1 MNQQREYKTKYPIES
16 PEIVDPDFLVPLD
29 YEYKTKRDIDI
40 VIEQTEFTS
49 VCPMTG
55 LPDYGCIT
63 IRYRPN
69 SKIIELKSLKYYLLQ
84 YRNVGIFYEHVV
96 NRILDDLVGKL
107 DPKRMEISG
116 AFTSRGGITTT
127 VSAVYAGKDD

>member
-1 MNQQREYKTKYPIES
+1 MTQQREYKTKYPIES
-16 PEIVDPDFLVPLD
+16 PEIVDPDFLLPLD
-29 YEYKTKRDIDI
+29 YEYNIKRDIDV